1 MSEDRTTIRD
11 IMRNL
16 AADIR
21 DCGGGGDGASMWPA
35 GIKAPI
41 VYLDGIADEWEPT
54 PEEEDAPLV
63 VVAGTGD
70 SHDESGGDY
79 AWTVELLVA
88 MDCSSRFANK
98 VPSADPGDGIRITGE
113 GDRFQ
118 AVVNAVCNIVRR
130 SRPGEI
136 LAQMDRQWSFHTTP
150 VQFAVITLSYTSP
163 QTFEAVDDIFPI
175 DFN

>member
-1 MSEDRTTIRD
+1 MNEDRTTIRG
-11 IMRNL
+11 IMRKL

-21 DCGGGGDGASMWPA
+21 DGGGAAAPMWPA

-54 PEEEDAPLV
+54 PEEEGAPVIV
-63 VVAGTGD
+63 VTGTAD

-79 AWTVELLVA
+79 TWTIEILVA
-88 MDCSSRFANK
+88 MDCSSPDANQ
-98 VPSADPGDGIRITGE
+98 VPSHDPGDGIRITGAGE
-113 GDRFQ
+113 RFE
-118 AVVNAVCNIVRR
+118 ATVNGISNIVRH
-130 SRPGEI
+130 SRPGAI
-136 LAQMDRQWSFHTTP
+136 LRQMDRQWSFHSLP

-163 QTFEAVDDIFPI
+163 QTFEDTDDIFPT